1 MDKKLTLFTS
11 SGDNHTTLSTE
22 QLSKLSLPFP
32 FVGSREQYESF
43 LGIISVL
50 NPDNKMKHRHAG
62 TPQDVPFGSLI
73 WWIEY
78 TQEY

>member
-1 MDKKLTLFTS
+1 MDKKLTLFTH
-11 SGDNHTTLSTE
+11 SGNRHTVLSYE

-32 FVGSREQYESF
+32 FVGTKEQYESF
-43 LGIISVL
+43 LGIISIL
-50 NPDNKMKHRHAG
+50 NPNNTMKHRYAG
-62 TPQDVPFGSLI
+62 LPQDVNFGSLI

>member
-1 MDKKLTLFTS
+1 MDKRLTLFTH
-11 SGDNHTTLSTE
+11 SGNRHTVLSTE
-22 QLSKLSLPFP
+22 QLSKLSIPFP

-43 LGIISVL
+43 LGTVSVL
-50 NPDNKMKHRHAG
+50 NPDNKMKHRYAG
-62 TPQDVPFGSLI
+62 ASQDVNFGSLV

>member
-11 SGDNHTTLSTE
+11 SGDNHTLLSTE

-50 NPDNKMKHRHAG
+50 NPDNKMQHRYAG
-62 TPQDVPFGSLI
+62 SSQDVPFGSLI